1 MGAQKGIHRLIWS
14 EPDLPDHSGATRFA
28 LSPER
33 GAYTLSRHAQN
44 QGVRACPRHQPLQAV
59 LSGSRLHPGFRRRGV
74 AYFHFGAVS
83 FLLQDHYHEALAEH
97 FMMLILMKD
106 VAAWW
111 AHGEESQITPVTASG
126 SRRSPPSRGT

>member
-1 MGAQKGIHRLIWS
+1 MPNLTVTEIKAFVPARDFS
-14 EPDLPDHSGATRFA
+14 
-28 LSPER
+28 
-33 GAYTLSRHAQN
+33 LSRQFY
-44 QGVRACPRHQPLQAV
+44 QDL
-59 LSGSRLHPGFRRRGV
+59 GFTLASDGDGV

-97 FMMLILMKD
+97 FMMLILMED